1 MGGSWTWRKSSASDG
16 GAGTCL
22 EIAWTGESVR
32 VRDSTR
38 RWGAVLVFGP
48 EAWSA
53 FLTLTGTTEPRN
65 STTASF

>member
-16 GAGTCL
+16 GSGTCV
-22 EIAWTGESVR
+22 ETAWTGESVL

-38 RWGAVLVFGP
+38 REGAELVLGP

-53 FLTLTGTTEPRN
+53 FLTLAARPPAQD
-65 STTASF
+65 SPLM